1 MLRRQAQLQ
10 SITSHAVGNGL
21 FVRLVR
27 AQRGRQVVVRLVRAQ
42 RGQQIVVWR
51 TSARQ
56 AAGGRLLCG

>member
-27 AQRGRQVVVRLVRAQ
+27 AQRG
-42 RGQQIVVWR
+42 QQIVVRR